1 MPKVVYLSHDGDS
14 TEIDVAL
21 NNNLMLAAVYENVVG
36 IEGMCGGCLACASCH
51 VYVDEAWM
59 GKLAPMGDDEDT
71 MLTQV
76 ASQRKPNSRL
86 SCQIIMNE
94 FLDGIVVHMPVTQ

>member
-1 MPKVVYLSHDGDS
+1 MPKVVYVSFDGEQ
-14 TEIDVAL
+14 TTIDVAV

-51 VYVDEAWM
+51 VYVDDAWM
-59 GKLAPMGDDEDT
+59 AKLVPLGEDEDT

-76 ASQRKPNSRL
+76 SSARKPNSRL

-94 FLDGIVVHMPVTQ
+94 QLDGLTVHMPAVQ